1 MSVLPHVSEDKAY
14 DLNQILKEVLC
25 LLENLGYVTLWWSE
39 RKWLPKG
46 VSPLGG
52 VAL

>member
-14 DLNQILKEVLC
+14 GLNQILKEVLC

-39 RKWLPKG
+39 RKKG